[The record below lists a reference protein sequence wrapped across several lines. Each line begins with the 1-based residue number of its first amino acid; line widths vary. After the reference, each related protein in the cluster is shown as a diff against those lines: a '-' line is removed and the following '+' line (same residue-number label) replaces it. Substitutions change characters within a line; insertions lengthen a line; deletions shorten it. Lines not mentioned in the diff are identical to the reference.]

1 LNVNKKILDNI
12 FSGWNREVLI
22 SWPEWKASLKIFAEL
37 PLDFLVIFTPQD
49 EDYFCVEPV
58 SHVTDAF
65 NLLDRGDS
73 GTGAKILLP
82 DEIFEAKISFVPEL
96 I

>member
-1 LNVNKKILDNI
+1 
-12 FSGWNREVLI
+12 
-22 SWPEWKASLKIFAEL
+22 
-37 PLDFLVIFTPQD
+37 
-49 EDYFCVEPV
+49 
-58 SHVTDAF
+58 VTDAF